1 MTKPAVPPTAE
12 EALRRVDE
20 ITIALLW
27 EVRRLLETRAVM
39 ETANQVILEKG
50 IILGAYATT
59 HQIVQS
65 RLAMALALDLARAF
79 DQDQAGRSL
88 DDQHKASIPILA
100 HHLARS
106 DVRQALQ
113 ARAAASWSGVTGEPA
128 EVFQQTL
135 DRALESYAAFRADP
149 LNVAAL
155 AKIRDLR
162 TARLAHY
169 LYDQEPSRPL
179 YSDLFL
185 LSDFAKTFV
194 ENVAFAVTAA
204 VRDMAN
210 GEAEIAWAARTFWN
224 ASLHANIQPAAT

>member
-1 MTKPAVPPTAE
+1 MAKPTSSPTAE

-50 IILGAYATT
+50 IIFGTHATT

-79 DQDQAGRSL
+79 DEDQAGRSL

-100 HHLARS
+100 HHLARP
-106 DVRQALQ
+106 DVRQALH
-113 ARAAASWSGVTGEPA
+113 ARAKDSLSGVTGEPSQ
-128 EVFQQTL
+128 VFRQTL
-135 DRALESYAAFRADP
+135 DKALESYAAFRADP

-169 LYDQEPSRPL
+169 LYDQEPSRPFF
-179 YSDLFL
+179 SDLFL
-185 LSDFAKTFV
+185 LSDFAKGFV
-194 ENVAFAVTAA
+194 ESVAFAVTAA
-204 VRDMAN
+204 ARDMAR
-210 GEAEIAWAARTFWN
+210 GEADVAWAARIFWRM
-224 ASLHANIQPAAT
+224 SLHANIQPAAT